1 MSTLGRAWI
10 RVAPENRDHFDE
22 STTAQLAACLE
33 RVGCKH
39 VRACERPLAA
49 DIHGWVFA
57 TDALGQLGQS
67 VAALQQ
73 DTEWNAALAG
83 AEPGFDWDLEPYQ
96 TDVILEKN
104 LVAGGTRR
112 QAWLNLDA
120 HDGLP
125 SVLIN
130 DIDGDE
136 RLLYLATYEGLFLFD
151 GARATGVSDPD
162 GLLRWVLRVAVA
174 PDGVVWMSTLGGH
187 LVRYIDGGL
196 EWFGRADGL
205 LVGDHIVLRMDA
217 QGRLFVGGGSHLTC
231 YDGRRFHSLSGLP
244 DEAVVLSL
252 ARQPQGGVLIGTT
265 VGLFRSSDGMVT
277 PVPGSP
283 AAYCN
288 GAYAADGTLWAVSEQ
303 GVMRGRGEQL
313 DSTPELSGLDLVGVL
328 LPDSRANVW
337 VATEQDGLAQRLPGG
352 GVATHSS
359 ENGLSGRQPRAL
371 FEDTRGS
378 VWAGAWGG
386 GLSRHDGSWVQTLG
400 FEQGMPQGR
409 VESLCEGADGD
420 LWMATWGNGV
430 LRYDGDQ
437 VQPVSE
443 LACAGGQ
450 FWSSLRDSEGRMWFG
465 SYRHGAVSWHQGQVN
480 SVGVAE
486 GLGDASVW
494 GMHQD
499 RQGRMWF
506 ATQGGGLS
514 CLDGTRVTTYTTE
527 DGLPHNDIW
536 AVAEDDDGAI
546 WCCPFDAGLC
556 RFDGKRFDRFTTDD
570 GLAHNQVWCILRAA
584 DGGMWFG
591 TWGGGVSHF
600 DGKRFTTYSVRDG
613 LANNSVR
620 ALCQSG
626 DGHLWFG
633 TFGGGVSRFD
643 GRALQTFSRREGL
656 VHDAVQDVVQ
666 SSDGAMWVATEEGVT
681 RYTPPT
687 EPPTIDVEGV
697 IADRRYDASETVSL
711 STVQHVVSF
720 EYMGASFSTPLER
733 MVYAWRVG
741 ETDDWHTTRN
751 RRAEVR
757 DLPVGRHVFEVCA
770 VDRDLNTSPPARKEI
785 VIEAD
790 ADRERLHALQV
801 ELAAKPGTEQFI
813 GRSRSLIRVLDEID
827 RVAAAELTVLIQGE
841 TGTGKGLAAHAIHSL
856 GTRRDGPFLQ
866 LNCGAIPDGLV
877 ESELFGHEKGAF
889 TGAVSRRIGRF
900 ELADGGTLF
909 LDEIGDLSMDSQR
922 ALLQVLQEGV
932 FHRVGGQVELQA
944 RARVIAATNR
954 DLLQACQQG
963 TFRED
968 LYYRL
973 APFVLHMPP
982 LRERQE
988 DVPLLTSH
996 FLERFSRHLNRQ
1008 PPQLS
1013 PQVVTRLA
1021 QYTWPGN
1028 VRELEHLVQRAVLV
1042 CQDDVIRLDDL
1053 PLSDSTASTA
1063 GPGAGSAES
1072 LDDFDARAVD
1082 HEREFLRQALEAA
1095 NWIIYGERGAARRL
1109 GVHPEKLR
1117 RRLQRAG
1124 LQRPGRK
1131 TDTNIDE

>member
-1 MSTLGRAWI
+1 MNTLGRAWI
-10 RVAPENRDHFDE
+10 RVAPENRDRFDE
-22 STTAQLAACLE
+22 STTAQLAQCLE
-33 RVGCKH
+33 RVGCAQ
-39 VRACERPLAA
+39 VRACERSRPD
-49 DIHGWVFA
+49 DILGWVFA
-57 TDALGQLGQS
+57 TDALRQVGLL
-67 VAALQQ
+67 AEALQQ
-73 DTEWNAALAG
+73 DSVWCEALTG
-83 AEPGFDWDLEPYQ
+83 AERGFDWDLEPYQ
-96 TDVILEKN
+96 TDAILEKT

-130 DIDGDE
+130 DIAGDD

-151 GARATGVSDPD
+151 GAWATGVKDPD
-162 GLLRWVLRVAVA
+162 GLLRWIQKVAVA
-174 PDGVVWMSTLGGH
+174 PDGAVWMCTLQGQV
-187 LVRYIDGGL
+187 VRYADDRL
-196 EWFGRADGL
+196 DWFSPADGL
-205 LVGDHIVLRMDA
+205 PPGRDKVLSLAGD
-217 QGRLFVGGGSHLTC
+217 GRLFVAG
-231 YDGRRFHSLSGLP
+231 DGRLVCHVDRSFRELSGLP
-244 DEAVVLSL
+244 ADVHISTLKPDRV
-252 ARQPQGGVLIGTT
+252 GVLVGTT
-265 VGLFRSSDGMVT
+265 AGLFRSVDEQVIA
-277 PVPGSP
+277 VPGSP
-283 AAYCN
+283 DTPAAGTC
-288 GAYAADGTLWAVSEQ
+288 AADGTVWAVSDGRLQLSQ
-303 GVMRGRGEQL
+303 GEAFVPVDGF
-313 DSTPELSGLDLVGVL
+313 SGLNLVGVVL
-328 LPDSRANVW
+328 CDSRDNVW

-352 GVATHSS
+352 GVTTHSS
-359 ENGLSGRQPRAL
+359 EDGLSGRQPRAL
-371 FEDTRGS
+371 FEDQRGS

-400 FEQGMPQGR
+400 AEQGMPRGR

-437 VQPVSE
+437 VQPVAE
-443 LACAGGQ
+443 LACAGEQ
-450 FWSSLRDSEGRMWFG
+450 IWSSLRDNEGRMWFG
-465 SYRHGAVSWHQGQVN
+465 SFRHGAVCWDQGQVS

-486 GLGDASVW
+486 GLGEASVW
-494 GMHQD
+494 GVHQD

-514 CLDGTRVTTYTTE
+514 CLEGGGVTNYTTE
-527 DGLPHNDIW
+527 DGLPHNDVW
-536 AVAEDDDGAI
+536 AVAGDDDGAI

-556 RFDGKRFDRFTTDD
+556 RFDGKRFERFTTDD

-600 DGKRFTTYSVRDG
+600 DGTRFTTYSVRDG

-620 ALCQSG
+620 ALCQSS

-633 TFGGGVSRFD
+633 TFGGGVSRYD

-666 SSDGAMWVATEEGVT
+666 LSDGAMWVATEEGVT
-681 RYTPPT
+681 RYVPPT

-697 IADRRYDASETVSL
+697 IADRRYDASEAVSL
-711 STVQHVVSF
+711 STAQSLVSF

-1042 CQDDVIRLDDL
+1042 CQDDVIRLEDL
-1053 PLSDSTASTA
+1053 PFSDSTAGMA
-1063 GPGAGSAES
+1063 GPGAGAVES

-1082 HEREFLRQALEAA
+1082 HERQFLRQALEAA

-1124 LQRPGRK
+1124 LQRPGR
-1131 TDTNIDE
+1131 TVDADIDE